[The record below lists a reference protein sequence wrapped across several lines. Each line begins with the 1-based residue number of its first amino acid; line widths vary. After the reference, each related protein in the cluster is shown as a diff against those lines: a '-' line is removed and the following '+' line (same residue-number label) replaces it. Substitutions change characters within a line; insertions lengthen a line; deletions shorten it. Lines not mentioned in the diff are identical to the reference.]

1 MDARSGRPAEA
12 HPDGDSDAHPDTDAA
27 LEFVRFCRRRRKV
40 PWPEMYDEMCAV
52 AARRLFRDWGFAELA
67 EHGVAFTLFDTPG
80 LAALVTQ
87 VCREERERAL
97 ERERTQ
103 ELERGAELELTKER
117 LVSQAP
123 AG

>member
-1 MDARSGRPAEA
+1 MDAGSGRPAVA
-12 HPDGDSDAHPDTDAA
+12 HPDGDTDALHDNDDA

-52 AARRLFRDWGFAELA
+52 AARRLYRDWGFAELA
-67 EHGVAFTLFDTPG
+67 EHGVAFTLFDMPS

-87 VCREERERAL
+87 VCREERERTL
-97 ERERTQ
+97 ERERAQ
-103 ELERGAELELTKER
+103 ERERGVELDLTKER